1 MQTRFDIVFN
11 SLHFAADHPHKREL
25 FKASVANVE
34 IEVSEFCNRACSFC
48 PNAFLD
54 RRKLRGQMTDAL
66 YGAIMGDLESIEY
79 AGRICFHRYNE
90 PLADREYILRR
101 IAECSRRLPRA
112 HSKIYTNGDYLTA
125 DYIEALREAGL
136 REMMAT
142 VYLGDEQKYD
152 PDLMAERFRARLAA
166 LGLPYQMMVEE
177 PDYRLARIECGP
189 GLGVF
194 YRGKNFEK
202 PIGDDGKIQSWDRG
216 GSVEGLSTYQRRSPC
231 LVVFNEMHVE
241 MDGTVVPCCNIRTDN
256 PEHRAYKIGRIG
268 EDGSVFDVWCNAAMA
283 EWRRRLLSFGPKEP
297 PCQSCSFAV
306 VKETPAVV
314 AQFENVARQLGLPGG
329 EGRGQKIPT

>member
-1 MQTRFDIVFN
+1 MKTRFDITFN
-11 SLHFAADHPHKREL
+11 SLHFAADHAHKREL
-25 FKASVANVE
+25 FKVSVHNIE

-54 RRKLRGQMTDAL
+54 RRDQHGQMSDAL
-66 YGAIMGDLESIEY
+66 YGAIMTDLESIDY

-101 IAECSRRLPRA
+101 IAECSRRLPHA

-125 DYIEALREAGL
+125 DYLGALQAAGL
-136 REMMAT
+136 RELLAT
-142 VYLGDEQKYD
+142 VYLGDTQKYD
-152 PDLMAERFRARLAA
+152 ETLMAERFRARLAA
-166 LGLPYQMMVEE
+166 LALPYQMIVEE
-177 PDYRLARIECGP
+177 PDHRLARVEFGP
-189 GLGVF
+189 TLHVF

-202 PIGDDGKIQSWDRG
+202 PVGDEGTIQSWDRG
-216 GSVEGLSTYQRRSPC
+216 GSVEGLSTYERRSPC

-268 EDGSVFDVWCNAAMA
+268 EDGSVFDVWCSAAMA
-283 EWRRRLLSFGPKEP
+283 EWRRRLLRFGPKDP

-306 VKETPAVV
+306 VKETPGLV
-314 AQFENVARQLGLPGG
+314 AQFESAARQLGALTG
-329 EGRGQKIPT
+329 